1 MLKRIKTNKSIE
13 ITLMTITYIILTS
26 LIFLSFRYNTNNI
39 SSPST
44 TQNNAPTEIQ
54 TIAQVDEPKITEPV
68 LISEFYYVD
77 TDILN
82 VRSAP
87 SIESE
92 KITQYVR
99 DQKLEVINKSE
110 TWYQTKDGFIH
121 SDYLITI
128 NKYNENIK
136 KYVISRGSLP
146 LDFIRSTTLDI
157 RTRSNLTINDL
168 RLLLKDTELEGIE
181 KSILDVEDKYKIN
194 GFFTLAVAR
203 LESGNGTSPIAR
215 DKNNLFGMNAL
226 DGDAYASAYSY
237 KSKSDSV
244 HSFGKTIK
252 TRYIDNGT
260 ICISEINPIYCS
272 NSDWGIIIIKLIK
285 EDYERVKR

>member
-260 ICISEINPIYCS
+260 ICIYCS